1 MLCLKF
7 RDGVSIPYEPSKF
20 LHAGGN
26 SHVKCVKITLV
37 PCPRFAYLNSMSED
51 KQIKEQRP
59 KTHTTPRIWFLR
71 LLAITV
77 IPTLLFL
84 LLELSL
90 RIAGYGVPATAT
102 IKCQVKGE
110 DAYCEN
116 AKFAWQF
123 FPKKIAREFYP
134 FTFAADKPDNTYRI
148 FVLGASAAQGAPAGE
163 YCFGR
168 MVEVML
174 RQTYPKV
181 RFEVNTL
188 AMPAINSHAVLKIAE
203 ECASHQSDLFVVYL
217 GNNEV
222 VGPHGPGTIFA
233 PISSN
238 LSFIRTQMAFRA
250 TRFGQLLK
258 NLIESAGT
266 RKKTHLAWGGM
277 EMFLEKQVRADSDE
291 LQIVYR
297 HFRKNLEDISRI
309 AQKGKIPIIF
319 SSVGCNLKDSPPFSS
334 GHRADITEKE
344 KNKWNKLY
352 QEGIAAEAVGEYAE
366 AVNLYFAADKIDET
380 YADLQFRLG
389 RCYWAMARYDNARK
403 SYIKARQLD
412 TLRFRADRQVNEII
426 RDVAANRQSDG
437 IYFVDAAGVLEANSP
452 NNTPGKEL
460 FYEHVHLNFTG
471 NYIVAT
477 TIFEQIEKV
486 LPAKISP
493 HKNKSAGLLTEQ
505 QCKQYLAYTDWD
517 RCRVGYLLLNTLL
530 KRPPY
535 TNQLNHNEHIRVME
549 EELKNLKASLDRQS
563 LEIAEKQYL
572 EAIRQEPAD
581 WWPHWKYA
589 ELLTKGLKN
598 RPAGAQQHHIVTELV
613 PNSYTAHYAYG
624 NALASLGDY
633 DAAITSMRTA
643 LRLYPIFADGHHRLA
658 MIYLRKG
665 NTDKAIEHFSRE
677 IRIRPDR
684 VKGYNKLGPL
694 LEQQGKAGKAE
705 KLYRRGLTFSANAPA
720 LHYNLA
726 LLLAKQKRFDEAIKD
741 IQAGLKSNPNSAKL
755 LKLLDEVKKANR

>member
-1 MLCLKF
+1 
-7 RDGVSIPYEPSKF
+7 
-20 LHAGGN
+20 
-26 SHVKCVKITLV
+26 
-37 PCPRFAYLNSMSED
+37 MSED

-59 KTHTTPRIWFLR
+59 KSHITRRIWFLR
-71 LLAITV
+71 LFAITV

-102 IKCQVKGE
+102 IKCQVNGE
-110 DAYCEN
+110 NAYCEN
-116 AKFAWQF
+116 SKFAWQF

-181 RFEVNTL
+181 RFEINTL

-203 ECASHQSDLFVVYL
+203 ECAGHQSDLFVVYL

-222 VGPHGPGTIFA
+222 VGPYGPGTIFA

-297 HFRKNLEDISRI
+297 HFHKNLEDIASI
-309 AQKGKIPIIF
+309 SQKSKIPIIF
-319 SSVGCNLKDSPPFSS
+319 SSVGSNLKDSPPFAS
-334 GHRADITEKE
+334 GHRADITENQ
-344 KNKWNKLY
+344 KNKWDKLY
-352 QEGIAAEAVGEYAE
+352 QEGTASETAGEYAE
-366 AVNLYFAADKIDET
+366 AVNLYLAATKIDDT

-389 RCYWAMARYDNARK
+389 RCYWAMAQYDKARDRYIN
-403 SYIKARQLD
+403 ARQLD
-412 TLRFRADRQVNEII
+412 TLRFRADRQINEII
-426 RDVAANRQSDG
+426 RDVASHKQDDG
-437 IYFVDAAGVLEANSP
+437 IYFVDAAKMLEANSP
-452 NNTPGKEL
+452 NDTPGEEL
-460 FYEHVHLNFTG
+460 FYEHVHFNFTG
-471 NYIVAT
+471 NYLVAK
-477 TIFEQIEKV
+477 TIFEQIEKI
-486 LPAKISP
+486 LPAKIRL
-493 HKNKSAGLLTEQ
+493 HKNKSAGPLTED

-517 RCRVGYLLLNTLL
+517 RYRVGYILLSTLL
-530 KRPPY
+530 KKPPY
-535 TNQLNHNEHIRVME
+535 TNQLYYNERIRIIE
-549 EELKNLKASLDRQS
+549 QELKNLKASLDRQS
-563 LEIAEKQYL
+563 LETAEKQYL
-572 EAIRQEPAD
+572 EAIRKAPAD
-581 WWPHWKYA
+581 WWLHWKYA
-589 ELLTKGLKN
+589 ELLTKGLKD
-598 RPAGAQQHHIVTELV
+598 RPAGAEQHRIVTELV
-613 PNSYTAHYAYG
+613 PNSYTVHHAYG
-624 NALASLGDY
+624 NDLAVLGNL
-633 DAAITSMRTA
+633 DAAITSIQKA
-643 LRLYPIFADGHHRLA
+643 VRLYPIFADGHHRLGA
-658 MIYLRKG
+658 LYLKKG
-665 NTDKAIEHFSRE
+665 NTDKAIEHFSNE
-677 IRIRPDR
+677 VRIRPDQAR
-684 VKGYNKLGPL
+684 GYVKLGPL

-705 KLYRRGLTFSANAPA
+705 QLYRRGLTFSANAPA

-726 LLLAKQKRFDEAIKD
+726 LLLAKQKRFDEAIED

-755 LKLLDEVKKANR
+755 LGLLDEVKKANR